1 MGIIS
6 KQLVFG
12 VIGGLGLFLLGL
24 VTLGDGLQRVSSD
37 RMRKILASLNN
48 PFLALLAG
56 AILTI
61 LFQSSSATAIVIIG
75 LLNAR
80 LLTLTQTLVVLMGA
94 NIGTT
99 FIAQLIAFRVD
110 NYALL
115 AVGVGFGLRYFAKR
129 RSLRYIGQTLL
140 GLGLAFVGMNTL
152 STVLQ
157 TLAQHTT
164 FRNNLLVLGNYPVY
178 GFLVGIIVTALLQ
191 SSNATIVLLQGMAQQ
206 SVLQGFFYLPLL
218 PLNTA
223 ITVLMG
229 SNVGGCLASVL
240 ASFGRSRDTKRAALA
255 FFLFNLVG
263 SVLILF
269 FIPAYGR
276 WIQDFTQ
283 AIFVWFGKM
292 ASYILG
298 EGRYWPSLRHI
309 DVMARE
315 IAMAHTVFTIVNT
328 LVWLPLVNPVIR
340 LMQKILPGKDTE
352 PQEGTKYLDESMVG
366 TPTVALNLAVLE
378 IGNMAN
384 ITLQMLKNARQA
396 FTKGS
401 ATLIGEVEKK
411 EELVDELQSKI
422 TLYLSTVLSRSLLT
436 PMQSRQ
442 LAGLLHVVNDVE
454 RVGDHAHN
462 IAQYAEAKIED
473 KLPFSEL
480 AINELELL
488 FGKVEDIFAR
498 SVQALMTNDQV
509 QAKKVICRETTIDKM
524 EEELR
529 QNHINR
535 LNQGK
540 CWPGS
545 GVVYVELLS
554 NLERVADHAVNI
566 AQVVL
571 REETIGE

>member
-178 GFLVGIIVTALLQ
+178 GFLVGIIAHCLLQ

-223 ITVLMG
+223 ITVLMWKQWAAAWLRYWLVSDG
-229 SNVGGCLASVL
+229 W
-240 ASFGRSRDTKRAALA
+240 DTKRAALA

-269 FIPAYGR
+269 FHSRLRPLDSGFLPKPSLSGLGR
-276 WIQDFTQ
+276 WLAYFGRRQIL
-283 AIFVWFGKM
+283 AI
-292 ASYILG
+292 
-298 EGRYWPSLRHI
+298 LRHI

-315 IAMAHTVFTIVNT
+315 IAMAFIPS
-328 LVWLPLVNPVIR
+328 LPL
-340 LMQKILPGKDTE
+340 LILWYGCRW
-352 PQEGTKYLDESMVG
+352 L
-366 TPTVALNLAVLE
+366 
-378 IGNMAN
+378 
-384 ITLQMLKNARQA
+384 TL
-396 FTKGS
+396 S
-401 ATLIGEVEKK
+401 
-411 EELVDELQSKI
+411 
-422 TLYLSTVLSRSLLT
+422 
-436 PMQSRQ
+436 
-442 LAGLLHVVNDVE
+442 
-454 RVGDHAHN
+454 
-462 IAQYAEAKIED
+462 
-473 KLPFSEL
+473 
-480 AINELELL
+480 
-488 FGKVEDIFAR
+488 
-498 SVQALMTNDQV
+498 
-509 QAKKVICRETTIDKM
+509 
-524 EEELR
+524 
-529 QNHINR
+529 
-535 LNQGK
+535 
-540 CWPGS
+540 S
-545 GVVYVELLS
+545 G
-554 NLERVADHAVNI
+554 
-566 AQVVL
+566 
-571 REETIGE
+571 